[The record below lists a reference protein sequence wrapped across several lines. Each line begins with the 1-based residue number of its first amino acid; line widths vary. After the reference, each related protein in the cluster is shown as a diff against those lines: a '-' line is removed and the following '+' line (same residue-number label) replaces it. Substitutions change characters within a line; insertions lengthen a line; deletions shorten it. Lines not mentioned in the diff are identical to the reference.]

1 VVLIPFVFTTPHH
14 PEYRMSA
21 NSNRD
26 IPLPIV
32 RLNRWLLVV
41 GILAGFALGQPLF
54 TTALFAILLPATVI
68 GQRASLVFWV
78 GKRLFARQL
87 PTAEREDRRMQ
98 RFNNTIATI
107 LLGAAQIAF
116 LTSQPVVGW
125 TLALMVAAAAA
136 IALAGFCIG
145 CFLYYQ
151 FKLQRFR
158 LFGA

>member
-1 VVLIPFVFTTPHH
+1 
-14 PEYRMSA
+14 MSA
-21 NSNRD
+21 IANRD

-41 GILAGFALGQPLF
+41 GILAGLALQQPLF
-54 TTALFAILLPATVI
+54 TTLLFAILLPATVI
-68 GQRASLVFWV
+68 GQRASLVFFV
-78 GKRLFARQL
+78 GKRLFARQI

-107 LLGAAQIAF
+107 LLGGAQLAF
-116 LTSQPVVGW
+116 LAGATIVGW
-125 TLALMVAAAAA
+125 ILALMVAAAAS

-151 FKLQRFR
+151 LKLQRYR
-158 LFGA
+158 LFGT

>member
-1 VVLIPFVFTTPHH
+1 
-14 PEYRMSA
+14 MSA
-21 NSNRD
+21 IDNRD
-26 IPLPIV
+26 IPVPIV
-32 RLNRWLLVV
+32 RLNRWMLVV
-41 GILAGFALGQPLF
+41 GFLGGLALQQPLV
-54 TTALFAILLPATVI
+54 TTILFMILLPATVI
-68 GQRASLVFWV
+68 GQRSSLIFLV

-98 RFNNTIATI
+98 RFNNVIATI

-116 LTSQPVVGW
+116 LAGQPLVGW
-125 TLALMVAAAAA
+125 GLALMVAAAAS

-151 FKLQRFR
+151 LKLQRFR

>member
-1 VVLIPFVFTTPHH
+1 MTATVL
-14 PEYRMSA
+14 A
-21 NSNRD
+21 NRD

-32 RLNRWLLVV
+32 RLNRWMLVV
-41 GILAGFALGQPLF
+41 GILGGLALQQPLV
-54 TTALFAILLPATVI
+54 TTLLFAILLPATVI
-68 GQRASLVFWV
+68 GQRASLIFQV

-98 RFNNTIATI
+98 RFNNSIATI

-116 LTSQPVVGW
+116 LAGVPVVGW
-125 TLALMVAAAAA
+125 TLALVVAAAAA

-158 LFGA
+158 LFGT

>member
-1 VVLIPFVFTTPHH
+1 
-14 PEYRMSA
+14 MSA
-21 NSNRD
+21 IDNRD
-26 IPLPIV
+26 IPVPIV
-32 RLNRWLLVV
+32 RLNRWMLVI
-41 GILAGFALGQPLF
+41 GILGGLALQQPLA
-54 TTALFAILLPATVI
+54 TTLLFAILLPATVI
-68 GQRASLVFWV
+68 GQRASLIFQV

-98 RFNNTIATI
+98 RFNNSIATI

-116 LTSQPVVGW
+116 LAGAPVAGW
-125 TLALMVAAAAA
+125 VLALMVAAAAA

>member
-1 VVLIPFVFTTPHH
+1 
-14 PEYRMSA
+14 MSA
-21 NSNRD
+21 IDNRD
-26 IPLPIV
+26 IPVPIV
-32 RLNRWLLVV
+32 RLNRWMLVV
-41 GILAGFALGQPLF
+41 GILVGLALQQPLV
-54 TTALFAILLPATVI
+54 TTLLFAILLPATVI
-68 GQRASLVFWV
+68 GQRASLIFQV

-98 RFNNTIATI
+98 RFNNSIATI

-116 LTSQPVVGW
+116 LAGAPVAGW
-125 TLALMVAAAAA
+125 VLALMVAAAAA